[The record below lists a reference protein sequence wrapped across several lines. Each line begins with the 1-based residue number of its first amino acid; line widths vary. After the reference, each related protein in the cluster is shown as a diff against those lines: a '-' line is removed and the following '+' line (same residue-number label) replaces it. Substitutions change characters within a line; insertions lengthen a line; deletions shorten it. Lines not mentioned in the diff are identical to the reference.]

1 MDLPK
6 ELLTDPRFLEVVGLL
21 LMGRREVQDS
31 EPAEDDDPDDVTRRI
46 RWLITLRIKRQGKQ
60 RK

>member
-21 LMGRREVQDS
+21 LMGRREEQDS
-31 EPAEDDDPDDVTRRI
+31 EPVEDDDPDDVTRRI
-46 RWLITLRIKRQGKQ
+46 RWLITLRMKRQGKR